1 MFSRPTT
8 SRTRNAVLAILWA
21 TITMIFFA
29 YRYQQMTSDTLDR
42 TTFLPGQTTAGHHQI
57 ELACSA
63 CHTEEYGN
71 RETMQEACESCHA
84 EALELAKDDHP
95 RSKFTDPRNADRIAV
110 LDARY
115 CVTCHVEHRP
125 ALTGDM
131 GLTLPV
137 DYCFLCHE
145 GIGEDRPSHA
155 GMAFDSCAAAGCHN
169 FHDNRALYED
179 FLLKHLDE
187 ENVRPGGLRR
197 MGNLL
202 EVAEQLPD
210 YPKKT
215 FPIVP
220 LRADDLAETFRGDAD
235 VVEEWAASSHAAAGV
250 SCDACHAADAEDGRS
265 EWIAAPG
272 ADACRPCHAGEVV
285 GFLGGKHGM
294 RLDVEKLGRALE
306 PMRPG
311 LARRAMKAEASER
324 ELSCTSCHGA
334 HRFDARF
341 AQVGAC
347 LDCHDDEH
355 SLAYVGSAH
364 HELWKAEVLGQAPAG
379 SGVTCA
385 TCHMPRI
392 EKDYFWGAFT
402 HNEVQHNQSATLQP
416 NEKMI
421 RPVCLACHG
430 LGFTIDSLADREL
443 IDRNFLGQ
451 PTVHVESL
459 ELARRR
465 DEALR

>member
-1 MFSRPTT
+1 MGIFGYGYDRIT
-8 SRTRNAVLAILWA
+8 SETA
-21 TITMIFFA
+21 
-29 YRYQQMTSDTLDR
+29 DR
-42 TTFLPGQTTAGHHQI
+42 SAFLPGETTGGHHQI

-63 CHTEEYGN
+63 CHTEEYAD
-71 RETMQEACESCHA
+71 RDSLQDACESCHA
-84 EALELAKDDHP
+84 EALKLAKDDHP
-95 RSKFTDPRNADRIAV
+95 KSKFTDPRNADRLAV

-125 ALTGDM
+125 ERTGEM

-137 DYCFLCHE
+137 DYCFLCHQ

-155 GMAFDSCAAAGCHN
+155 GMPFDSCASAGCHN

-187 ENVRPGGLRR
+187 NDVRPGGVRLLA
-197 MGNLL
+197 NLM
-202 EVAEQLPD
+202 EVADQLPD
-210 YPKKT
+210 YPKKE

-220 LRADDLAETFRGDAD
+220 LSEEDVLEADAD
-235 VVEEWAASSHAAAGV
+235 GAVVAEWAASSHAAAGV
-250 SCDACHAADAEDGRS
+250 ACGACHTVVGEGSERS
-265 EWIAAPG
+265 QWIDAPG
-272 ADACRPCHAGEVV
+272 PESCRPCHGGEVS
-285 GFLGGKHGM
+285 GFLAGKHGM
-294 RLDVEKLGRALE
+294 RLDEEKLGRALD

-311 LARRAMKAEASER
+311 LARRPMKPESFER
-324 ELSCTSCHGA
+324 ELGCTSCHGA

-347 LDCHDDEH
+347 LDCHDDAH
-355 SLAYVGSAH
+355 SLAYIDSPH
-364 HELWKAEVLGQAPAG
+364 HELWKAEVLGQTPEG

-385 TCHMPRI
+385 TCHMPRV
-392 EKDYFWGAFT
+392 EKDYFWGTFT

-421 RPVCLACHG
+421 RPVCLSCHG
-430 LGFTIDSLADREL
+430 LGFTIDALADEEL
-443 IDRNFLGQ
+443 IERNFLGR
-451 PTVHVESL
+451 PSVHVESL